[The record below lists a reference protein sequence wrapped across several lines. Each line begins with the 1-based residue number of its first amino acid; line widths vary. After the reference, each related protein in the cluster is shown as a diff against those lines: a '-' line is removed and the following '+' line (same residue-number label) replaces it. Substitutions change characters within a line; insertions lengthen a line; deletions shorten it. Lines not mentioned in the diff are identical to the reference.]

1 MRSDEMK
8 HIFSLLFKA
17 KNEKNSS
24 FVADYLAD
32 EIIWHE
38 CDQNGEDLIV
48 TWSKEKF
55 LKGNFFGGGPFDTRT
70 NTIIFQIAE
79 NDMLAAYFI
88 IEGIH
93 VNNFFGYSATGKNVR
108 FYATYT
114 VKFKNGLIAE
124 IWAIADGLLALKQ
137 IGAIK

>member
-1 MRSDEMK
+1 MSINIVEICTEVYNMSSDEMK

-24 FVADYLAD
+24 LVADYLAD

-38 CDQNGEDLIV
+38 CDQNGKDLIV

-55 LKGNFFGGGPFDTRT
+55 IKGNF
-70 NTIIFQIAE
+70 
-79 NDMLAAYFI
+79 L
-88 IEGIH
+88 
-93 VNNFFGYSATGKNVR
+93 GYPATGKNVR